1 MTDLQLWTVED
12 LCSLLHV
19 SRAAIY
25 SQRLRGEMPG
35 SLGVKLG
42 KRIFFR
48 PGDISDY
55 IESQQARDEAE
66 RASTLRG

>member
-1 MTDLQLWTVED
+1 MEDLQLWTVED

-55 IESQQARDEAE
+55 IDSQQAREAE